1 MDRLPR
7 PFVAC
12 GLGLLL
18 AVAGCKAT
26 RPEVPPGRPFAKDGQ
41 QRKAIEFS
49 SDGHPA
55 SASASN
61 NFMPNNLGGSNLASG
76 IGAGGTRPDGTS
88 FGAPPGAYG
97 PPGTAGMA
105 QPPGLNDPSTIPAS
119 GSPAEIPSSGL
130 PKMDPPP
137 VMSPPSAVAP
147 PAASLPGPDLSVS
160 PPREARPVPNQV
172 IQGPMNTPGA
182 MGTPDQTPS
191 PN

>member
-18 AVAGCKAT
+18 AATGCKAT
-26 RPEVPPGRPFAKDGQ
+26 RPEVPPGRPFANDGQ

-49 SDGHPA
+49 SDGHPT
-55 SASASN
+55 SAAASN

-76 IGAGGTRPDGTS
+76 IGSGGTRPDGAAFS
-88 FGAPPGAYG
+88 GIPGAYG
-97 PPGTAGMA
+97 APGTAGMA
-105 QPPGLNDPSTIPAS
+105 QPPGLNDPAATRAS

-137 VMSPPSAVAP
+137 VVAP
-147 PAASLPGPDLSVS
+147 PTPPAAPSPGPDLGVS
-160 PPREARPVPNQV
+160 PSREARPVPNQV
-172 IQGPMNTPGA
+172 IQGPMTAPGT
-182 MGTPDQTPS
+182 MGTPDQMPS
-191 PN
+191 PY

>member
-18 AVAGCKAT
+18 AAGGCKAT

-49 SDGHPA
+49 SEGHPVGAAA
-55 SASASN
+55 SS

-76 IGAGGTRPDGTS
+76 IGSGGSRPDGS
-88 FGAPPGAYG
+88 AFGAPPGAYG
-97 PPGTAGMA
+97 APGTAGMA
-105 QPPGLNDPSTIPAS
+105 PPPGPSDPATTRASVPLVGTPPA
-119 GSPAEIPSSGL
+119 GL
-130 PKMDPPP
+130 PQMDAPP
-137 VMSPPSAVAP
+137 VVQAP
-147 PAASLPGPDLSVS
+147 PAGSSPSADLNVGPT
-160 PPREARPVPNQV
+160 REARPAPNQV
-172 IQGPMNTPGA
+172 IQGVMDAPGA
-182 MGTPDQTPS
+182 MGAPDQMPS